1 MSMRVGWRAVGGLLL
16 AVLLALAGTR
26 WLGERQSADLGA
38 QVAVL
43 ARKGD
48 IVMLA
53 SQTCVYCAK
62 ARAWF
67 NANQVPFDE
76 CLIETDVACA
86 QAFRALNAP
95 GTPMIVVRGRALVG
109 FDPAR
114 IRQSLV
120 SSRS

>member
-1 MSMRVGWRAVGGLLL
+1 MSSVIGLVAV
-16 AVLLALAGTR
+16 VLLAWAGLQ
-26 WLGERQSADLGA
+26 WLGGHQSASLGA
-38 QVAVL
+38 QVAAQ

-76 CLIETDVACA
+76 CLIETDAACA

-95 GTPMIVVRGRALVG
+95 GTPMIVVRGRAQVG

-114 IRQSLV
+114 IQQALATTP
-120 SSRS
+120 RS